1 MNATAPIPYRLLF
14 DDGTVKSV
22 VGYCVVGRR
31 PSLDNIAED
40 LDGSDQVELVKITD
54 PTRSLSRTHCAL
66 GQFDDVLWVTD
77 LGSNNGTM
85 LVYPNGST
93 HRLKPRMRY
102 ELDPGCVIRAGT
114 HTIAVLW

>member
-1 MNATAPIPYRLLF
+1 MIASMPITYRLLL
-14 DDGTVKSV
+14 DDGSMHSV
-22 VGYCVVGRR
+22 VGYCVFGRG
-31 PSLDNIAED
+31 PSTEGLDDEV
-40 LDGSDQVELVKITD
+40 DGSDQVDLVEVDD

-66 GQFDDVLWVTD
+66 GQFEDLLWVAD

-93 HRLKPRMRY
+93 HRLEPHVRY

-114 HTIAVLW
+114 HTITVLW

>member
-1 MNATAPIPYRLLF
+1 MTASPSIPYRLLL
-14 DDGTVKSV
+14 DDGTVRSV
-22 VGYCVVGRR
+22 TGYCLLGRR
-31 PSLDNIAED
+31 PTTEGLTDEI
-40 LDGSDQVELVKITD
+40 DGSSDVEVVEVED

-66 GQFDDVLWVTD
+66 GQFEDLLWVTD

-93 HRLKPRMRY
+93 HRLEPRVRY

-114 HTIAVLW
+114 HTITVLW